1 MENPKKKL
9 TSKSTDFKTK
19 FLSKKNNE
27 FKIKSF
33 NEIKN
38 PMFDNKGSIIN
49 QIIRNKIDIKKGNY
63 K

>member
-9 TSKSTDFKTK
+9 LLILKHNFYQ
-19 FLSKKNNE
+19 KKKNE

-49 QIIRNKIDIKKGNY
+49 QIIRNKIDIKKR
-63 K
+63 KL